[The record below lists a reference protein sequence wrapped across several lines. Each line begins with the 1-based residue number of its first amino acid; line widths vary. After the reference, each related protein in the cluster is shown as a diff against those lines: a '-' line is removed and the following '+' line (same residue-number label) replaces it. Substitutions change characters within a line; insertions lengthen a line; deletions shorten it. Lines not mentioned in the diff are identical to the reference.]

1 MPKRPSRAD
10 VNKSAVALKYNPEKD
25 YSPIVVAAGHGHS
38 AERIIS
44 LADESGVPVYRD
56 DSAAAVL
63 TMLNVGQG
71 IPPEMYS
78 VVAAIYVEVMRMA
91 KESGI
96 AGAEDLSE
104 E

>member
-1 MPKRPSRAD
+1 MAKNDS
-10 VNKSAVALKYNPEKD
+10 NKKSAVALRYNPEKD
-25 YSPIVVAAGHGHS
+25 YSPVVVAAGHGHV

-44 LADESGVPVYRD
+44 LADENGVPIYRD

-78 VVAAIYVEVMRMA
+78 VVAGIYVEVMKIA
-91 KESGI
+91 KNKKDSGR
-96 AGAEDLSE
+96 
-104 E
+104 